1 MTNIPTI
8 SESASFTELLLI
20 GDGSK
25 YIDLS
30 KAQVFDVRGVTYYR
44 SEHGVWVRKKGKDH
58 LGEIVPEC
66 EAFKEFL
73 SAGMFME
80 ARENFQEL
88 FEDGFQVEAPIEL
101 DANSPET
108 RTRPL
113 LRFTV
118 GGLVG
123 LLIAAYV
130 AAVIAGVISAN
141 HQIGIAGLGVI
152 VTGLAAIALLIRPQF
167 IRNIQI
173 FELGTLKVQLRDLQD
188 TQKGQKKELDDLRFY
203 LTLMVTDR
211 ERTHLENLGAGKTSG
226 YKRTDWLQSE
236 LRHLRAIGLITSKK
250 YIHDMPSEFDLS
262 AWGVELTPYGS
273 EYLRRWKETSHSA
286 STS

>member
-1 MTNIPTI
+1 MTNLPTI
-8 SESASFTELLLI
+8 SEGASFMELLLT

-30 KAQVFDVRGVTYYR
+30 KAQVFNVRAVTYYR
-44 SEHGVWVRKKGKDH
+44 SEHGVWVRKKGKNH
-58 LGEIVPEC
+58 LGEVVPEC

-101 DANSPET
+101 NADSPET
-108 RTRPL
+108 KTRPL

-118 GGLVG
+118 GGLIG

-130 AAVIAGVISAN
+130 AAVIAGAISAN
-141 HQIGIAGLGVI
+141 HQISIADLGVI
-152 VTGLAAIALLIRPQF
+152 VIGLAAIVILIRPQLV
-167 IRNIQI
+167 RNIQI

-188 TQKGQKKELDDLRFY
+188 TQKDQKKELDDLRFY
-203 LTLMVTDR
+203 LTLLVTDR

-226 YKRTDWLQSE
+226 YKRTEWLQDE

-250 YIHDMPSEFDLS
+250 YIHDMPPEFDLS
-262 AWGVELTPYGS
+262 AWGVELTPYGT

-286 STS
+286 STF